1 MYSIWVEP
9 TAKDAKYLIQIIC
22 KLAKKYDSPTFNP
35 HITVYSGV
43 QNVST
48 AKSAVR
54 NCVNMKK
61 FTVEATDLEFSDNLW
76 KTVFINVKENQ
87 ELKQIHNT
95 IKKDIPLNPKYEFNP
110 HISLIYK
117 KLDDSQ
123 KQGIIDDL
131 KIKSKLTFDKITV
144 VISSKNVEKWE
155 VIDKIIL
162 K

>member
-9 TAKDAKYLIQIIC
+9 TAKDAKYLIQIIR
-22 KLAKKYDSPTFNP
+22 KLAKKYNSPTFNP

-43 QNVST
+43 RNVSA

-54 NCVNMKK
+54 NCADMKE
-61 FTVEATDLEFSDNLW
+61 FTVETMDLDFSDNLW
-76 KTVFINVKENQ
+76 KTVFINVEKNQ

-95 IKKDIPLNPKYEFNP
+95 IKKGIPLNAKYEFNP

-144 VISSKNVEKWE
+144 VVSSKNVEKWE
-155 VIDKIIL
+155 VIDRIVL